1 MKPPTT
7 KKEAV
12 EKMSEM
18 YKEIRELEEIV
29 AGARLNEENLLH
41 YLTNI
46 CALIYFDWPK
56 ETIDSFVA
64 DMIDIGLYDPLD
76 TDDTDEDVIG
86 LA

>member
-7 KKEAV
+7 KREAV

-41 YLTNI
+41 YLTDI
-46 CALIYFDWPK
+46 GALMCFCGNK